1 MIWCCALWTARDS
14 PPDWS
19 WWLSKTACC
28 RTVADSRAAAERT
41 ARSPDMKTLP
51 GTSRAGFFYEQK
63 RRLKPAGSAAAAKNR
78 AADQAQADGHMAI
91 AGALEGVAKGKV
103 KLKPVGNQLA
113 PEAHLKRGVLV
124 LGVVHFRQQPVGAVK
139 VELGAHAPAE
149 FRPAG
154 PGSLP
159 VPGGERDPAGRSDVA
174 WGESRRGQ
182 L

>member
-28 RTVADSRAAAERT
+28 RTVSDSRAAAERT
-41 ARSPDMKTLP
+41 GSSPDMKTLP

-91 AGALEGVAKGKV
+91 AGAREGVATGQV
-103 KLKPVGNQLA
+103 QSKPD
-113 PEAHLKRGVLV
+113 RT
-124 LGVVHFRQQPVGAVK
+124 QPPPSA
-139 VELGAHAPAE
+139 
-149 FRPAG
+149 
-154 PGSLP
+154 
-159 VPGGERDPAGRSDVA
+159 
-174 WGESRRGQ
+174 
-182 L
+182 